1 MKVQLNVIGGYMYK
15 DTIASE
21 EKITKEIQT
30 MYNLIVIQQ
39 LTNVGLN
46 KLIKI
51 IKTNVSKVM
60 AHVDLKQEMSIADI
74 EQLFWS
80 IQSSIDG
87 QIGRNYSQFVLP
99 GESQFRSQYDS
110 SVLHRMLADTID
122 VYECGEFIDVIE
134 STIGGGFHS
143 VTDKISGYFALK
155 PATTV
160 EDEKTNSES
169 SSSNN
174 NAMTT
179 KKIAVAKLIPIIN
192 SLTTHSIS
200 ANFSDNASPENLAA
214 LLASMFI
221 VSTKL
226 QNLGANVYEC
236 YCQ

>member
-39 LTNVGLN
+39 LTNVGLS

-51 IKTNVSKVM
+51 IRSNVGKVLE
-60 AHVDLKQEMSIADI
+60 HVDLKQEMNLADI

-80 IQSSIDG
+80 IQSSIDK
-87 QIGRNYSQFVLP
+87 QINRNYSQFVLP
-99 GESQFRSQYDS
+99 VESQFRSQYDS
-110 SVLHRMLADTID
+110 SILHRMLADTID

-134 STIGGGFHS
+134 STIGSGFHN
-143 VTDKISGYFALK
+143 VTEKISGYYTLK
-155 PATTV
+155 PETGAV
-160 EDEKTNSES
+160 IEEINSEDAIP
-169 SSSNN
+169 NN
-174 NAMTT
+174 IVA

-192 SLTTHSIS
+192 SLTTQTVST
-200 ANFSDNASPENLAA
+200 AFSENSSPENLAA
-214 LLASMFI
+214 ILASMFI

-226 QNLGANVYEC
+226 QNLGANVYEV

>member
-39 LTNVGLN
+39 LTNVGLA

-51 IKTNVSKVM
+51 IKANVSKVM
-60 AHVDLKQEMSIADI
+60 DHVDLKQEMSLADI

-80 IQSSIDG
+80 IQSSIDK
-87 QIGRNYSQFVLP
+87 QIARNYSQFVLP

-110 SVLHRMLADTID
+110 SMLHRMLADTID

-134 STIGGGFHS
+134 STIGSGFHN
-143 VTDKISGYFALK
+143 VTDKISGYFTTK
-155 PATTV
+155 PAAA
-160 EDEKTNSES
+160 ENDQTNSEA

-174 NAMTT
+174 NVLT
-179 KKIAVAKLIPIIN
+179 KQIAVAKLIPIVN
-192 SLTTHSIS
+192 SLTTHTIS
-200 ANFSDNASPENLAA
+200 TNFSENASSENLAA
-214 LLASMFI
+214 NLASMFL

-226 QNLGANVYEC
+226 QNLGANVYEV